1 MKTRNLILTTLS
13 GFEPA
18 GDGYFDMRLK
28 TSDDDWGKKGYLEV
42 RRYTPPVFANRLWH
56 AIRAD
61 ALTNCLNE
69 AQTRFIWQA
78 VLQIAG
84 PVEIDYD
91 EPVPNSLAVGDELL
105 LVWEMEHTSAPHV
118 PALHQVVYASSPPIG
133 GLSLFSGHC
142 VEYLV
147 SDLDM
152 IRDISMPEDVVPFMA
167 YFSPGRS

>member
-1 MKTRNLILTTLS
+1 MKTRNLILITLL
-13 GFEPA
+13 GPEPA
-18 GDGYFDMRLK
+18 GDGYFDTHLN
-28 TSDDDWGKKGYLEV
+28 TADDGWGKRGYLEV
-42 RRYTPPVFANRLWH
+42 RRCTPPVFANRLWH

-84 PVEIDYD
+84 PVEIAYD
-91 EPVPNSLAVGDELL
+91 ETVPDGLEIGDELL

-118 PALHQVVYASSPPIG
+118 PALHQVVSRSSPPIG

-147 SDLDM
+147 SDLGM
-152 IRDISMPEDVVPFMA
+152 IRDISMPEDSVPFMA
-167 YFSPGRS
+167 YVNFGRH